1 MAPSISSR
9 ARGFL
14 ILTILGAA
22 VVAVVAPGCTSKM
35 KNTLGGGTTPNA
47 TINIVTNAS
56 TKGMMAFAP
65 DTITVHV
72 NDTVRMHNGDAILH
86 DIEPL
91 SAGNP
96 GWGAIAGG
104 ANVDTKVTAAGTF
117 TYVCAVPGH
126 NMVGTLIVAP

>member
-1 MAPSISSR
+1 METQHTPGERLTGTEWQDVILELAALIEKMEAQDDAED
-9 ARGFL
+9 AR
-14 ILTILGAA
+14 AA
-22 VVAVVAPGCTSKM
+22 VAETV
-35 KNTLGGGTTPNA
+35 
-47 TINIVTNAS
+47 
-56 TKGMMAFAP
+56 
-65 DTITVHV
+65 TVHV

-104 ANVDTKVTAAGTF
+104 ANIDTKLTAAGTF